1 MIVIVT
7 REGADQ
13 SSVHDLWCVAWTAM
27 MVRGG
32 GAEGGAVAFRKE
44 Q

>member
-1 MIVIVT
+1 MMVT

-13 SSVHDLWCVAWTAM
+13 SSVHDLWCVAWTRLGM
-27 MVRGG
+27 MRGARAVRCGG
-32 GAEGGAVAFRKE
+32 RPKE